1 MPAMLER
8 RLIDS
13 LYTEAMLLGDEARGY
28 FDDSCRDARDSL
40 SPLERVQFSVEALKI
55 TTRLMHIIS
64 WLLTQRAVDA
74 GEITPHQALAE
85 AHRMRTPID
94 SDAAIVAALPDEARA
109 LAEGSVELYRRV
121 TRLDASLDVA
131 DAPAS
136 PAHQLLDRLKD
147 AL

>member
-1 MPAMLER
+1 MLER

-28 FDDSCRDARDSL
+28 FDESCHAARDALPALD
-40 SPLERVQFSVEALKI
+40 RVQFSVEALKI

-74 GEITPHQALAE
+74 GEITAQQALAE

-94 SDAAIVAALPDEARA
+94 SEAGAIAGLPDEARA
-109 LAEGSVELYRRV
+109 LAEGSIELYRRV
-121 TRLDASLDVA
+121 ARLDASLDMA
-131 DAPAS
+131 SATPS

>member
-1 MPAMLER
+1 MLER

-13 LYTEAMLLGDEARGY
+13 LFTEAMLLGDEARGY
-28 FDDSCRDARDSL
+28 FDKSCRATRDAL
-40 SPLERVQFSVEALKI
+40 PPLERVQFSVEALKI

-74 GEITPHQALAE
+74 QEIPPEAATVT
-85 AHRMRTPID
+85 AHRLGQPIE
-94 SDAAIVAALPDEARA
+94 SDADAVAALPDEARA
-109 LAEGSVELYRRV
+109 LAEGSVELWRRIQ
-121 TRLDASLDVA
+121 RLDDSLDVQA
-131 DAPAS
+131 APPS

>member
-1 MPAMLER
+1 MLER

-28 FDDSCRDARDSL
+28 FDESCHAARDAL
-40 SPLERVQFSVEALKI
+40 SALERVQFSVEALKI

-74 GEITPHQALAE
+74 GEISPQQALAE

-94 SDAAIVAALPDEARA
+94 SDPAIVAALPDEARA
-109 LAEGSVELYRRV
+109 LAEGSIELYRRV
-121 TRLDASLDVA
+121 ARLDASLDRDTV
-131 DAPAS
+131 PTS
-136 PAHQLLDRLKD
+136 PANALLDRLRD

>member
-1 MPAMLER
+1 MLER

-28 FDDSCRDARDSL
+28 FDESCHATRDGLPAL
-40 SPLERVQFSVEALKI
+40 QRVQFSVEALKI

-74 GEITPHQALAE
+74 GEITAHQALAE
-85 AHRMRTPID
+85 AHRMRTPIE
-94 SDAAIVAALPDEARA
+94 SDPAVIAALPDEARA

-121 TRLDASLDVA
+121 TRLDISLDVEA
-131 DAPAS
+131 AVPS
-136 PAHQLLDRLKD
+136 PANALLDRLRD

>member
-1 MPAMLER
+1 MLER

-28 FDDSCRDARDSL
+28 FDDSCHATRDAL
-40 SPLERVQFSVEALKI
+40 PALERVQFSVEALKI

-74 GEITPHQALAE
+74 GEISAHQALAE

-94 SDAAIVAALPDEARA
+94 SDPVTVAALPDEARA
-109 LAEGSVELYRRV
+109 LAEGSIELYRRV
-121 TRLDASLDVA
+121 TRLDASLDV
-131 DAPAS
+131 DAAPPS
-136 PAHQLLDRLKD
+136 PANALLDRLRD

>member
-1 MPAMLER
+1 MLER

-28 FDDSCRDARDSL
+28 FDESCRAARDTL
-40 SPLERVQFSVEALKI
+40 PALARVQFSVEALKI
-55 TTRLMHIIS
+55 TTRLMHIVS

-74 GEITPHQALAE
+74 GEISPQQALAE

-94 SDAAIVAALPDEARA
+94 SDPTTVATLPDEARA
-109 LAEGSVELYRRV
+109 LVEGSIELYRRV
-121 TRLDASLDVA
+121 IRLDASLDV
-131 DAPAS
+131 DAAPPS
-136 PAHQLLDRLKD
+136 PAHQLLNRLKD